1 MSTHPTFMN
10 TRQQA
15 SAAVVA
21 LSLTLSML
29 FSIDLLATQPT
40 AEAQMAAAA
49 AAASNAQVVSRAP
62 RSPQG

>member
-29 FSIDLLATQPT
+29 FSIDLLATQSA
-40 AEAQMAAAA
+40 AEAQMAAAT
-49 AAASNAQVVSRAP
+49 ASNAQVVSRAP

>member
-15 SAAVVA
+15 SAAA
-21 LSLTLSML
+21 LALGLTLSML
-29 FSIDLLATQPT
+29 FSINLLATQP
-40 AEAQMAAAA
+40 AADAQMAAT
-49 AAASNAQVVSRAP
+49 AASNAQVVSRTP

>member
-15 SAAVVA
+15 GAAALA

-29 FSIDLLATQPT
+29 FSINLLATQP
-40 AEAQMAAAA
+40 AVEAQLAA
-49 AAASNAQVVSRAP
+49 AAASNAQVVSRTP
-62 RSPQG
+62 RHPQG

>member
-1 MSTHPTFMN
+1 MSTNPTFMN

-15 SAAVVA
+15 SAAVLA

-29 FSIDLLATQPT
+29 FSINLLATQPAT
-40 AEAQMAAAA
+40 DAQMAA
-49 AAASNAQVVSRAP
+49 AAASNAQVVSRTP

>member
-1 MSTHPTFMN
+1 MSTNPTFMN

-15 SAAVVA
+15 GAAVLA

-29 FSIDLLATQPT
+29 FSINLLATQPAT
-40 AEAQMAAAA
+40 DAQMAA
-49 AAASNAQVVSRAP
+49 AAASNAQVVSHTP